1 MGLMNF
7 WSRTA
12 EVLYIFFRTAS
23 TLRKTRRSGS
33 PAAKAES
40 KSSKS
45 TRNMK
50 KRERVSSRY
59 APQTQP
65 ASIRRNSLSG
75 TRPSNTSLSVPQLI
89 FYYFEFA
96 LSPNVVWVN
105 LNKIDFSPGSGIRS
119 VAVESDAG
127 YDLIGT
133 SDAAFKPAKNIAYIA
148 P

>member
-89 FYYFEFA
+89 FYYFEFGA
-96 LSPNVVWVN
+96 EPEPRLGKSEQDR
-105 LNKIDFSPGSGIRS
+105 LLTGLGDTQRCCRKRC
-119 VAVESDAG
+119 G

>member
-1 MGLMNF
+1 V
-7 WSRTA
+7 S
-12 EVLYIFFRTAS
+12 
-23 TLRKTRRSGS
+23 KTRFRVSQNDKW
-33 PAAKAES
+33 A
-40 KSSKS
+40 S

-65 ASIRRNSLSG
+65 ASIQRNSLSG
-75 TRPSNTSLSVPQLI
+75 TRPSNTSLSVRQLI
-89 FYYFEFA
+89 FYYFESA

-127 YDLIGT
+127 HDLIGN
-133 SDAAFKPAKNIAYIA
+133 SDAAFKPVKNIAYIA